1 MKIIL
6 AVLSILITD
15 PQEYPKFP
23 PDKTF
28 ETDAANPFKDR
39 SDWKVDLEA
48 SRDITKDVSLTAY
61 YLRDGSKEKMFGL
74 EIKKTF

>member
-6 AVLSILITD
+6 AVLSILIIN
-15 PQEYPKFP
+15 PQEHPKFS
-23 PDKTF
+23 PDKPF
-28 ETDAANPFKDR
+28 ETDAPNPFKDR

-61 YLRDGSKEKMFGL
+61 YLREGSKEKMFGL